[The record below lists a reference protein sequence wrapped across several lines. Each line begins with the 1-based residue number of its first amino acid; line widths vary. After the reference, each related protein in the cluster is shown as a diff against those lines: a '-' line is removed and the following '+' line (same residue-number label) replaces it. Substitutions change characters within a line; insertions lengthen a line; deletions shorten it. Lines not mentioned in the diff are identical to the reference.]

1 MSVKYLASDIP
12 ERTCIAYRSKSKIG
26 MGRKDP

>member
-1 MSVKYLASDIP
+1 MSVKYLTGDMP
-12 ERTCIAYRSKSKIG
+12 EQTCIAYISNNKIG